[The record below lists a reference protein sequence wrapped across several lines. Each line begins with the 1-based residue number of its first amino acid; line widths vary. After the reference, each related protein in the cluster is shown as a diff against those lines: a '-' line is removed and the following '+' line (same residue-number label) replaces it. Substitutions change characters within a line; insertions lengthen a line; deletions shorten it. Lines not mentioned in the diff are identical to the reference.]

1 MRHSALFALA
11 EPCVFKIL
19 TGNGLE
25 RLCFLFCEGNCAV
38 LMLCCNGGAD
48 HCVVVFGHFE
58 AMKKDKSNDCGNNRN
73 DCHADADA
81 ENSG

>member
-1 MRHSALFALA
+1 MRYCALLAPA
-11 EPCVFKIL
+11 EPGVFKIL

-25 RLCFLFCEGNCAV
+25 RLFLLFGEGNCAV
-38 LMLCCNGGAD
+38 LMLCCNSGAD

-58 AMKKDKSNDCGNNRN
+58 AMKKDKGNDCGNYGN

-81 ENSG
+81 ENG